1 MARSADLSRDEYDAA
16 HARAQK
22 AAKTEPRVTGARMTG
37 GKLVLELG
45 GAVKVTIPRD
55 RVPGLQI
62 ADPRAVAN
70 VKIEGGGEYLRWPD
84 LDVDHAVPILLA
96 DVLGIRTARDV
107 ARSAGSAT
115 SAAKAAAVRANG
127 AKGGRPRK
135 SASPP
140 KKRRKT
146 KAA

>member
-1 MARSADLSRDEYDAA
+1 MARFADLSRDEYAA
-16 HARAQK
+16 ANARAQK
-22 AAKTEPRVTGARMTG
+22 AVQTEPRATSARFTA

-55 RVPGLQI
+55 RVRGLQI
-62 ADPRAVAN
+62 ADPHAVAN

-84 LDVDHAVPILLA
+84 LDVDHSVPILLA

-107 ARSAGSAT
+107 ARSGGSAT
-115 SAAKAAAVRANG
+115 SAAKATAVRANG

-135 SASPP
+135 TAATP
-140 KKRRKT
+140 KKRRKK

>member
-1 MARSADLSRDEYDAA
+1 MARFANLSRDDYDAA
-16 HARAQK
+16 HARARK
-22 AAKTEPRVTGARMTG
+22 AGKTEPRATAARFSA
-37 GKLVLELG
+37 GKLLLDLG

-62 ADPRAVAN
+62 ADPHAVAN

-84 LDVDHAVPILLA
+84 LDVDHSVPILLA

-115 SAAKAAAVRANG
+115 SAAKATAVRANG

-135 SASPP
+135 SANPP
-140 KKRRKT
+140 KKRRK
-146 KAA
+146 KNAA

>member
-1 MARSADLSRDEYDAA
+1 MVRSADLNRAEYDAA
-16 HARAQK
+16 HSRARK
-22 AAKTEPRVTGARMTG
+22 AAKTEPRATSARFTG

-55 RVPGLQI
+55 RVPGLAI
-62 ADPRAVAN
+62 AHPHAIAN

-84 LDVDHAVPILLA
+84 LDVDHSVPILLA

-115 SAAKAAAVRANG
+115 STAKAAAVRANG

-135 SASPP
+135 TTSPP
-140 KKRRKT
+140 KKRRKK